1 MICNYFK
8 KLFKYL
14 VGFVQQDGQVTTV
27 TRMSMNAVVKVSAA
41 TVTVQIL
48 LVVSTVLVL
57 LLSTV

>member
-14 VGFVQQDGQVTTV
+14 VGFVQQGGQVTTV
-27 TRMSMNAVVKVSAA
+27 TRISMNAVVKVSAA